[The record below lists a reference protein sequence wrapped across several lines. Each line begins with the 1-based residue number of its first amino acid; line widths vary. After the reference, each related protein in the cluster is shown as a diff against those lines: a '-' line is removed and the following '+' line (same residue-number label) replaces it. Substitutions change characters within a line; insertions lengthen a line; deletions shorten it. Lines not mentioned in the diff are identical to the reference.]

1 MLEAVFPGKT
11 HPPTS
16 HTQTKER
23 DMKIKNIALVGGI
36 MSLFLGLNGSAHAD
50 GTVIASQAYVDAKVS
65 SIDMSTK
72 QDALSTAQ
80 LNAVNS
86 GITSA
91 KVSQHDA
98 AYTATN
104 GATSDN
110 VIATSTANTNLLKA
124 NGLQGGV
131 LHMHGVGAAGY
142 VGGVENSSVATV
154 GIQNSDVIT
163 NASVQWDTI
172 FSGKKGDDYVP
183 TVGSVEARIT
193 RKLAGLSLVQDSI
206 TDGVT
211 DKAPSQNA
219 VYDALAGKVTKNSNI
234 TAKNNSIVNYD
245 AKGLVT
251 GGIVLEDVSGDGL
264 TGVNGEA
271 KGSNGCSAA
280 KPCILTYLG
289 GTGANALYRWSPMDT
304 DSISAQ

>member
-1 MLEAVFPGKT
+1 M
-11 HPPTS
+11 H
-16 HTQTKER
+16 
-23 DMKIKNIALVGGI
+23 GI
-36 MSLFLGLNGSAHAD
+36 
-50 GTVIASQAYVDAKVS
+50 
-65 SIDMSTK
+65 
-72 QDALSTAQ
+72 
-80 LNAVNS
+80 
-86 GITSA
+86 
-91 KVSQHDA
+91 
-98 AYTATN
+98 
-104 GATSDN
+104 GAT
-110 VIATSTANTNLLKA
+110 
-124 NGLQGGV
+124 
-131 LHMHGVGAAGY
+131 GY

-154 GIQNSDVIT
+154 GIQNADVI
-163 NASVQWDTI
+163 NGASGQWDTV

-193 RKLAGLSLVQDSI
+193 KKLAGLSLVQDSI

-219 VYDALAGKVTKNSNI
+219 VYDALADKVTKNSNI

-251 GGIVLEDVSGDGL
+251 DGVVFEDASGGL

-271 KGSNGCSAA
+271 AGSNGCSTS

-289 GTGANALYRWSPMDT
+289 GTGADALYRWSPMDT